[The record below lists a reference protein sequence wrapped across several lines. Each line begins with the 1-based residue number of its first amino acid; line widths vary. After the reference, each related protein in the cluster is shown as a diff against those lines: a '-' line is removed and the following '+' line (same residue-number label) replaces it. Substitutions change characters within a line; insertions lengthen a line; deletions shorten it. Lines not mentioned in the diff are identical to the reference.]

1 MTVQSEVANALHR
14 VQPYLDNAFPR
25 NIIAVC
31 EALDIEVKETK
42 DFPQNVSGLIYKKQ
56 CKEQTKEKRD
66 KYCILVNAEQSA
78 GRKTFTIAHEL
89 GHYLMHKAKLDT
101 DNEII
106 SGAKG
111 IDIDSQA
118 CIARTDITADSSAEY
133 RKLETE
139 ANRFAAEVL
148 MPRDIFLN
156 KCMSLDSIDD
166 VASYFG
172 VSISAATIRADRLG
186 GLYFL

>member
-1 MTVQSEVANALHR
+1 MGIQPNVQDALNMISA
-14 VQPYLDNAFPR
+14 YLDNSFPR
-25 NIIAVC
+25 NVIAVC
-31 EALDIEVKETK
+31 EKLNIKVKETNE
-42 DFPQNVSGLIYKKQ
+42 FPHNVSGIIYKL
-56 CKEQTKEKRD
+56 EQKEKTTRED
-66 KYCILVNAEQSA
+66 QYCILVNSRQTA

-89 GHYLMHKAKLDT
+89 GHYLMHKTKLEK

-111 IDIDSQA
+111 IDLDSP
-118 CIARTDITADSSAEY
+118 CIARQDINTDSTVEY

-139 ANRFAAEVL
+139 ANKFAAELL
-148 MPRDIFLN
+148 MPKDIFLE
-156 KCMSLDSIDD
+156 KCIALDSIDD
-166 VASYFG
+166 VADYFG

>member
-1 MTVQSEVANALHR
+1 MGIQSKVNDAIASVET
-14 VQPYLDNAFPR
+14 YLDNFFPR

-31 EALDIEVKETK
+31 EKLNISVKETN
-42 DFPQNVSGLIYKKQ
+42 DFPQNVSGLIYKEENNKANG
-56 CKEQTKEKRD
+56 RPN
-66 KYCILVNAEQSA
+66 KYCILVNSRQSA

-89 GHYLMHKAKLDT
+89 GHYLMHKSKLEL

-111 IDIDSQA
+111 IDLDSA
-118 CIARTDITADSSAEY
+118 FIARQEITVDSSQEY
-133 RKLETE
+133 RQIETE
-139 ANRFAAEVL
+139 ANRFAAEIL
-148 MPRDIFLN
+148 MPKEIFLK
-156 KCMSLDSIDD
+156 KCILLDSIDD
-166 VASYFG
+166 VANYFG